1 MKITSTEL
9 KLQVNHVNDYVL
21 ENSIYKIEMQR
32 HSGYY
37 WLYLH
42 AKDEEHR
49 RLRTLTAGSA
59 REINAYLTAFQHIH
73 WYMQSP
79 F

>member
-1 MKITSTEL
+1 MKITIKEL
-9 KLQVNHVNDYVL
+9 RAQVNHVNDYVL
-21 ENSIYKIEMQR
+21 ENSIYFIRMQR

-42 AKDEEHR
+42 AKDEIDR
-49 RLRTLTAGSA
+49 RLRTLTTGNE
-59 REINAYLTAFQHIH
+59 REINAYLTAFQHMH
-73 WYMQSP
+73 WYMQPP